1 MFGEYAYRRDRI
13 FKYLT
18 IQDKFVSIP
27 DVEQEGKLTLFMELD
42 DVLLHSFICDENFGY
57 IANPASKDP
66 EHEFFVEEIR
76 QPALVYMRDHWQD
89 FMDFLKKNEDIIEP
103 IVYTSALQ
111 PYTKHLIN
119 ILDPQREVFKH
130 FLFQNACYIFEIK
143 EENILYLIKDVSR
156 FRNRDIRR
164 TVLLDPKPINFMM
177 TPENSIP
184 IFEYTAEYQNKDDKD
199 MHLLSIIEELDDIK
213 DLEDVRP
220 ALAQKFNV
228 RQILKNSK
236 LI

>member
-1 MFGEYAYRRDRI
+1 
-13 FKYLT
+13 
-18 IQDKFVSIP
+18 
-27 DVEQEGKLTLFMELD
+27 
-42 DVLLHSFICDENFGY
+42 
-57 IANPASKDP
+57 
-66 EHEFFVEEIR
+66 
-76 QPALVYMRDHWQD
+76 MRDHWKE
-89 FMDFLKKNEDIIEP
+89 FLDYLKENDDLIEP
-103 IVYTSALQ
+103 IVYTSALR
-111 PYTKHLIN
+111 PYTKHLLD
-119 ILDPQREVFKH
+119 ILDPEGEVFKH
-130 FLFQNACYIFEIK
+130 FLYQNACYMFEIK

-184 IFEYTAEYQNKDDKD
+184 VTEYTAEYTLAKGETDGT
-199 MHLLSIIEELDDIK
+199 LLNIMDELEDIK
-213 DLEDVRP
+213 ELEDVRP